1 MFKAPFWGK
10 GCGRVD
16 NSPLRSELP
25 PGSTATTTTADSATS
40 LGGLIQTVVG
50 SAGGVG

>member
-1 MFKAPFWGK
+1 MLKAPFWMK
-10 GCGRVD
+10 GCGLVD

-25 PGSTATTTTADSATS
+25 TGSTATTTAADSVAGW
-40 LGGLIQTVVG
+40 GGLIQTAAG